1 MEKIHWPLQLPRV
14 MRVFR
19 TLGRA
24 LTSQRVTS
32 PQTSPQIDIP
42 RRVDQNVAIIRGNRF
57 PNHFREASE

>member
-1 MEKIHWPLQLPRV
+1 MEKIHFPLQLPRV

-24 LTSQRVTS
+24 LTSQRM
-32 PQTSPQIDIP
+32 TSPQIDIP